1 MAKNHENYDEGR
13 GATIKALMESE
24 ETTMLSSKEE
34 EYELLE
40 IAQNGDEPYR
50 EEARNKLITSNLRL
64 VAKVATNYSRFSS
77 VPWEDIYQQG
87 ILGLYTAITKFDTS
101 IGNRFS
107 TYATWWIR
115 QNCSKEANSN
125 GLLRIPTKMKD
136 IYTSYIKLRSQY
148 MQEFGVEPT
157 LEEMAIQ
164 IGVTEN
170 RLKNCIHY
178 GQEVIYLDSN
188 TKDKSGQGTRFSESA
203 TTIGDLLEDNT
214 TPSAIDVVHQQQVKE
229 ELARAMATLTEKELY
244 VFQNLY
250 DAKQKQKGIK
260 TRMVAEGVGKNLAE
274 ITRIYNNAV
283 AKLRT
288 YIGENPL
295 EID

>member
-101 IGNRFS
+101 TGNRFS

-164 IGVTEN
+164 IGVN
-170 RLKNCIHY
+170 
-178 GQEVIYLDSN
+178 
-188 TKDKSGQGTRFSESA
+188 
-203 TTIGDLLEDNT
+203 
-214 TPSAIDVVHQQQVKE
+214 
-229 ELARAMATLTEKELY
+229 
-244 VFQNLY
+244 
-250 DAKQKQKGIK
+250 
-260 TRMVAEGVGKNLAE
+260 
-274 ITRIYNNAV
+274 
-283 AKLRT
+283 
-288 YIGENPL
+288 
-295 EID
+295 